1 MFNIQNPSGTLAT
14 DLQIRGIL
22 EAAPHSDAKQQLV
35 VMAISESMYDIA
47 WQAPSESPVLTRIQ
61 PLS

>member
-1 MFNIQNPSGTLAT
+1 MSLSNFNFPAI
-14 DLQIRGIL
+14 
-22 EAAPHSDAKQQLV
+22 EAAPHADAKQQLV